1 MSDISFV
8 YVSGTLDRAMGQTK
22 KKVVARRHLV
32 CGNCASWIHLETSGC
47 EKKWA
52 DTRAEGFVFTCKG
65 CTEVAVLVKEVS
77 GLKQMMEDMKET
89 VAGLHLEDKGAET
102 GSRVTTTGVSQD
114 REETAGN
121 SRKEDTDTGIED
133 KGEGRT
139 EDRTE
144 ICAGMMTGVSQDR
157 EETDGNRIS
166 EDTDTGIEDEG
177 EGRTEERTEICAGTR
192 LMATHAYTKNQESPI
207 GKEIDLQQ
215 WDTLIFKR
223 GHTENENW
231 SLVQDRTGQVG
242 YVPAGFLVVILDTT
256 TEEQESDTTK
266 KGQENSTEENR
277 IGQEENRIGQEGER
291 RKSYSAAVIDGRKRN
306 TTIYVGDSIIRK
318 TDTRLNKGEDVV
330 VCLPGARI
338 EHVTERVEKIVGR
351 GNGGTILV
359 HVGTNNTDKEG
370 TTAIVE
376 KYRKLLKK
384 TKQAR
389 LGQIIL
395 SGILPEC
402 GNRIQGYRNSK
413 RMAVNGMVERL
424 CKEEEVG
431 YVDMWDSFVGNEELY
446 FRDGLHL
453 SGKGAAVLAEGLS
466 GAVASGLGKV
476 RYLN

>member
-65 CTEVAVLVKEVS
+65 CTEVAVLVTEVS

-121 SRKEDTDTGIED
+121 SRTEDTDTGIED

-144 ICAGMMTGVSQDR
+144 ICAGMSGMMTGVSQDR
-157 EETDGNRIS
+157 EETDGNRMS
-166 EDTDTGIEDEG
+166 EETDTGIEDEG

-266 KGQENSTEENR
+266 KGQENSTEEK
-277 IGQEENRIGQEGER
+277 RIGQEGER

-318 TDTRLNKGEDVV
+318 TDTRLSKGEDVV

-395 SGILPEC
+395 SGILPVC

>member
-1 MSDISFV
+1 MGRKAKYLTESARKRARRERV
-8 YVSGTLDRAMGQTK
+8 AMGLQK
-22 KKVVARRHLV
+22 SIYLGKSLFCVDKRQAHDRSVIRPGFCKNSPRKVRL
-32 CGNCASWIHLETSGC
+32 
-47 EKKWA
+47 
-52 DTRAEGFVFTCKG
+52 
-65 CTEVAVLVKEVS
+65 
-77 GLKQMMEDMKET
+77 
-89 VAGLHLEDKGAET
+89 
-102 GSRVTTTGVSQD
+102 
-114 REETAGN
+114 
-121 SRKEDTDTGIED
+121 
-133 KGEGRT
+133 
-139 EDRTE
+139 
-144 ICAGMMTGVSQDR
+144 
-157 EETDGNRIS
+157 RI
-166 EDTDTGIEDEG
+166 I
-177 EGRTEERTEICAGTR
+177 
-192 LMATHAYTKNQESPI
+192 
-207 GKEIDLQQ
+207 
-215 WDTLIFKR
+215 LII
-223 GHTENENW
+223 
-231 SLVQDRTGQVG
+231 LLG
-242 YVPAGFLVVILDTT
+242 YAPAGFLVVILDTT
-256 TEEQESDTTK
+256 AEEQESDATK
-266 KGQENSTEENR
+266 KGQENST
-277 IGQEENRIGQEGER
+277 EENRIGQEGER
-291 RKSYSAAVIDGRKRN
+291 RKSYSAAVIDGIKRN

-318 TDTRLNKGEDVV
+318 TDTRLSKGEDVV

-351 GNGGTILV
+351 GNGGTLLV

-395 SGILPEC
+395 SGILPVC

>member
-1 MSDISFV
+1 
-8 YVSGTLDRAMGQTK
+8 MGQSK
-22 KKVVARRHLV
+22 RKVVPVASRHLV
-32 CGNCASWIHLETSGC
+32 CLNCKSWVDFKSSGC
-47 EKKWA
+47 GKTWA
-52 DTRAEGFVFTCKG
+52 ETRGESFAFTCKG
-65 CTEVAVLVKEVS
+65 CTEVTVLVKEVE
-77 GLKQMMEDMKET
+77 GLKQMVEDMMMGKVTRMRFEDIGEET
-89 VAGLHLEDKGAET
+89 E
-102 GSRVTTTGVSQD
+102 SRVTKIGANQEREEAADNFRTEETITGV
-114 REETAGN
+114 
-121 SRKEDTDTGIED
+121 
-133 KGEGRT
+133 
-139 EDRTE
+139 
-144 ICAGMMTGVSQDR
+144 
-157 EETDGNRIS
+157 
-166 EDTDTGIEDEG
+166 EDEG
-177 EGRTEERTEICAGTR
+177 EIRTEERKGIWSGAT
-192 LMATHAYTKNQESPI
+192 LMATHAYTRNPESPI

-215 WDTLIFKR
+215 WDTLVFK
-223 GHTENENW
+223 GEHAENEHW
-231 SLVQDRTGQVG
+231 RLVEDRYGQVG
-242 YVPAGFLVVILDTT
+242 YAPAAFLVVILDTT
-256 TEEQESDTTK
+256 AEEEESDATK
-266 KGQENSTEENR
+266 KGQENSTEDNQ
-277 IGQEENRIGQEGER
+277 IGGRIGQEGER
-291 RKSYSAAVIDGRKRN
+291 RKSYSAAVIDDIKRN
-306 TTIYVGDSIIRK
+306 ATIYVGDSIIRK
-318 TDTRLNKGEDVV
+318 TDSRLSKGEDVV

-395 SGILPEC
+395 SGILPVC

-424 CKEEEVG
+424 CKEEDVG

-453 SGKGAAVLAEGLS
+453 NGKGAAVLAEGLS

>member
-32 CGNCASWIHLETSGC
+32 CGKCASWVHLETSGC

-77 GLKQMMEDMKET
+77 GLKQIMEDMKET

-121 SRKEDTDTGIED
+121 SRTEDTDTGIED
-133 KGEGRT
+133 KGERRT

-166 EDTDTGIEDEG
+166 EDTDTGDEG

-192 LMATHAYTKNQESPI
+192 LMATHAYTKNKESPI

-223 GHTENENW
+223 EHAENENW

-266 KGQENSTEENR
+266 KGQANST
-277 IGQEENRIGQEGER
+277 EENRIGQEGER
-291 RKSYSAAVIDGRKRN
+291 RKSYSAAVIDGIKRN

-318 TDTRLNKGEDVV
+318 TDTRLSKGEDVV

-351 GNGGTILV
+351 GNGGTILE

-395 SGILPEC
+395 SGILPVC

>member
-32 CGNCASWIHLETSGC
+32 CGNCASWVHLETSGC

-102 GSRVTTTGVSQD
+102 GSSVTTTGVSQD

-121 SRKEDTDTGIED
+121 SRT
-133 KGEGRT
+133 
-139 EDRTE
+139 
-144 ICAGMMTGVSQDR
+144 
-157 EETDGNRIS
+157 

-192 LMATHAYTKNQESPI
+192 LMATSAYTKNQESPI

-215 WDTLIFKR
+215 WDTLIFK
-223 GHTENENW
+223 GEHAENEKW

-242 YVPAGFLVVILDTT
+242 YAPAGFLVVILDTT

-277 IGQEENRIGQEGER
+277 IGQEGER
-291 RKSYSAAVIDGRKRN
+291 RKSYSAAVIDGIKRN
-306 TTIYVGDSIIRK
+306 TTTYVGDSIIRK
-318 TDTRLNKGEDVV
+318 TDTRLSKGEDVV

-338 EHVTERVEKIVGR
+338 EHVTERVEKIMGR

-370 TTAIVE
+370 KTAIVE
-376 KYRKLLKK
+376 KYRKLVKK

-395 SGILPEC
+395 SGILPVC
-402 GNRIQGYRNSK
+402 GNRIHGYRNSK

-424 CKEEEVG
+424 CKEEDVG

-453 SGKGAAVLAEGLS
+453 IGKGAAVLAEGLS

>member
-121 SRKEDTDTGIED
+121 SRTEDTDTGIED

-144 ICAGMMTGVSQDR
+144 ICAGMSGMMTGVSQDR
-157 EETDGNRIS
+157 EETDGNRMS

-177 EGRTEERTEICAGTR
+177 EGRTEERTEICAGSR

-277 IGQEENRIGQEGER
+277 IGQEGER

-318 TDTRLNKGEDVV
+318 TDTRLSKGEDVV

-384 TKQAR
+384 TTQAR

-395 SGILPEC
+395 SGILPVC

>member
-32 CGNCASWIHLETSGC
+32 CGNCASWVHLETSGC
-47 EKKWA
+47 EMKWA

-65 CTEVAVLVKEVS
+65 CTEVAVLVIEVS

-121 SRKEDTDTGIED
+121 SRTEDTDTGIED

-139 EDRTE
+139 EERTE
-144 ICAGMMTGVSQDR
+144 ICDGMMTGVSQDR
-157 EETDGNRIS
+157 EETAGNSIS

-192 LMATHAYTKNQESPI
+192 LMATHAYTKNQETPI

-215 WDTLIFKR
+215 WATLIFK
-223 GHTENENW
+223 GEHAENENW

-256 TEEQESDTTK
+256 TEEQESDATK
-266 KGQENSTEENR
+266 KGQENST
-277 IGQEENRIGQEGER
+277 EENRIGQEGER
-291 RKSYSAAVIDGRKRN
+291 RKSYSAAVIDGIKRN

-318 TDTRLNKGEDVV
+318 TDTRLSKGEDVV

-338 EHVTERVEKIVGR
+338 EHVTERVEKIMGR

-376 KYRKLLKK
+376 KYRKLVKK

-395 SGILPEC
+395 
-402 GNRIQGYRNSK
+402 
-413 RMAVNGMVERL
+413 
-424 CKEEEVG
+424 
-431 YVDMWDSFVGNEELY
+431 
-446 FRDGLHL
+446 
-453 SGKGAAVLAEGLS
+453 
-466 GAVASGLGKV
+466 
-476 RYLN
+476 